1 MTIITAIICSFKFWI
16 ASPSPNRLFAVLDVM
31 NIVQFFKIMNFDIF
45 QTQIQLEKFYIFDLY
60 MILWGGGG
68 GGLELRYNTTTFKQ
82 NERK

>member
-1 MTIITAIICSFKFWI
+1 
-16 ASPSPNRLFAVLDVM
+16 M

-68 GGLELRYNTTTFKQ
+68 ARIKV
-82 NERK
+82 